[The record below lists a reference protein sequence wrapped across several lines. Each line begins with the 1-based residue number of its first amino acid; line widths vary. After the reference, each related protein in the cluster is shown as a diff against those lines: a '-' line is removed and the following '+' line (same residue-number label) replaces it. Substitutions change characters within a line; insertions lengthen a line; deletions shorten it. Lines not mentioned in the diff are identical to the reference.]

1 MIEVACATGGN
12 HRDVDC
18 SGDGFKEWEVVAI
31 TGAITV
37 HAGEQD
43 LPCTPASCFGGP
55 GDDVETAG
63 APTAVR
69 VDPPAAATR
78 LVASV
83 DGDDD
88 ALATK
93 DVRSGVDELGI
104 IDGRGIDRNLVG
116 AGREQISNVAHGA
129 NPAPNGQ
136 RDENLVGGALDD
148 VDHRAAAVGGRRDVE
163 EHQFVCAFAV
173 VERGQLN
180 GITSIAQVDK
190 LDAFDD
196 AATSHVETGD
206 NPAVRPGNGEP
217 VADVDGVR
225 TQHGAWVRPNC
236 LIASARSTRPSYN
249 ARPMIAPAAPAAATA
264 SMSSSDAMPPEA
276 MTSASIVSTSSPSPS
291 RF

>member
-1 MIEVACATGGN
+1 MIEVACTTGGN
-12 HRDVDC
+12 HWDVDC
-18 SGDGFKEWEVVAI
+18 SGDGFKEWEVVTI

-43 LPCTPASCFGGP
+43 LACTPESCFGGP

-63 APTAVR
+63 VPTAVR

-129 NPAPNGQ
+129 NPPPTVSGMKTWS
-136 RDENLVGGALDD
+136 
-148 VDHRAAAVGGRRDVE
+148 AVRST
-163 EHQFVCAFAV
+163 
-173 VERGQLN
+173 
-180 GITSIAQVDK
+180 TSIIVRR
-190 LDAFDD
+190 LSEDAVMSRN
-196 AATSHVETGD
+196 T
-206 NPAVRPGNGEP
+206 
-217 VADVDGVR
+217 
-225 TQHGAWVRPNC
+225 
-236 LIASARSTRPSYN
+236 
-249 ARPMIAPAAPAAATA
+249 
-264 SMSSSDAMPPEA
+264 SSSA
-276 MTSASIVSTSSPSPS
+276 PS
-291 RF
+291 